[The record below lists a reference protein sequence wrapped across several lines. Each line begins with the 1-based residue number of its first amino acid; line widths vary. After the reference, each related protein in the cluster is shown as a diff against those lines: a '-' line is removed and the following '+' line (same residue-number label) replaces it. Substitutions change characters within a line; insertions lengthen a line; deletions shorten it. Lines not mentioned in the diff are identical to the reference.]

1 MRRIKRKPQFTLPTK
16 YILLGMTVLCVTV
29 MFLSFTFNLSGGP
42 LNAVAGYVFVPMQKG
57 INAVG
62 GWMSEKAD
70 NLKNLNDV
78 MQKNEELQAQVDEL
92 TAELNTIKLE
102 QYDLDNYRALLEL
115 DDKYPS
121 YKKVAANVIGKDSGN
136 WFNTFIIDKG
146 SKDGIEKDMNVIA
159 GSGLVGIV
167 TDVAPNY
174 AKVKSIIDDTSSVSG
189 MDLATSD
196 NCIIRGNLQM
206 MNENQEIELSDLKD
220 TDDQVQAG
228 DQIVTSY
235 ISDKYLQGILI
246 GYIKDVSVDSNN
258 LTKSGTITPVVDFEH
273 IQEVLVILDKRKM
286 FPENFRTVN
295 KCEEET
301 DKR

>member
-62 GWMSEKAD
+62 SWMSEKAD

-273 IQEVLVILDKRKM
+273 IQEVLVILDKK
-286 FPENFRTVN
+286 EDVSG
-295 KCEEET
+295 ELSGQ
-301 DKR
+301 

>member
-246 GYIKDVSVDSNN
+246 GYIKDVSVDSYN
-258 LTKSGTITPVVDFEH
+258 LTKSGTITPVVDFQH
-273 IQEVLVILDKRKM
+273 LQEVLVITEIKNTGKGQTSSTEDVQDTQ
-286 FPENFRTVN
+286 N
-295 KCEEET
+295 
-301 DKR
+301 